1 MQPPWL
7 RRSEANPSSPTTKEL
22 TSFDVGSFVLQT
34 DSKGG
39 SWQQSSG
46 LLQPPWP
53 GRSRANPSSP
63 TMKDQSAWIGLF
75 CISVAITGFERQLL
89 ATVRWTA
96 ATAVARPQPGESVPS
111 FFAQT
116 AAGKTPTA
124 VSIKI
129 PFAASPYPFPE
140 PLPSGGP
147 GRPSGGRILSN
158 CRGALPRRLR
168 RFLGPG
174 SRPGPQRGRRSP

>member
-1 MQPPWL
+1 MSARARPSRTLIKRVRLPAP
-7 RRSEANPSSPTTKEL
+7 SEPIEYGGVPEWPKGTDCKSAAFR
-22 TSFDVGSFVLQT
+22 FDGS
-34 DSKGG
+34 
-39 SWQQSSG
+39 
-46 LLQPPWP
+46 
-53 GRSRANPSSP
+53 NPSSP
-63 TMKDQSAWIGLF
+63 TMKDQSGWIGLF

-96 ATAVARPQPGESVPS
+96 ATAVASPQRSESVPS